1 MPLLIVLF
9 VSDMGDIVQKEDAL
23 PIPLDYVDAR
33 IFNKVGFILAFVF
46 IIMLC
51 MYSS

>member
-1 MPLLIVLF
+1 MPLLIVLL
-9 VSDMGDIVQKEDAL
+9 VSDLGDNVQKEDAL
-23 PIPLDYVDAR
+23 TIPLHKVDAR
-33 IFNKVGFILAFVF
+33 ILKKVGFILAFVF